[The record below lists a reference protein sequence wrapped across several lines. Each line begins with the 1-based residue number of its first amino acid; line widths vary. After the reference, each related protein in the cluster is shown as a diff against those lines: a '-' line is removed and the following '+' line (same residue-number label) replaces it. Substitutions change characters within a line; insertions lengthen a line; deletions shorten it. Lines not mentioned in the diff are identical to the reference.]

1 MWWCYYVV
9 SVLAMCDDC
18 NVYYC
23 SMLFHL
29 PISLLLFWF
38 PTQQFLIIISTI
50 DAGYRRDA
58 LEDSSYCNT
67 HTATTFLQFHMNI
80 RSGWFDLACFMQ
92 VLIREEFTLHQ
103 DIILETHHLYIVITV
118 NVVWYNCLYIIYL
131 VVFGICIWCIVVCY
145 SQFCDARQYIRKGF
159 HVYLRKKCFFDHRLI
174 FCWHLT

>member
-1 MWWCYYVV
+1 
-9 SVLAMCDDC
+9 MCTTVTC
-18 NVYYC
+18 CFIFRY
-23 SMLFHL
+23 LFFFFDFQHNSCWSSS
-29 PISLLLFWF
+29 PLLMQA
-38 PTQQFLIIISTI
+38 T
-50 DAGYRRDA
+50 DA
-58 LEDSSYCNT
+58 LGDSSYCNA
-67 HTATTFLQFHMNI
+67 HKATAFLQFHMNI